1 MDIRN
6 LLQLQGAFQGYGITV
21 SASQIDKVVCIGEY
35 LGKFRYAV
43 VQFQDLFHLV
53 GNMPQLLDNCQV
65 LPFVHRLFL
74 FGKCQGQHGKHRY
87 LPREG
92 FGGCHPYFRS
102 HVDIGTRVRGTGNA
116 GTDGIADAVYKCPT
130 AFGKLHGGQRIG
142 RFSALR
148 DGNHHIVA
156 VNHRVAVTELTG
168 ILHLYRNTAEAFNQ
182 MLADEGGM
190 P

>member
-1 MDIRN
+1 
-6 LLQLQGAFQGYGITV
+6 
-21 SASQIDKVVCIGEY
+21 
-35 LGKFRYAV
+35 
-43 VQFQDLFHLV
+43 
-53 GNMPQLLDNCQV
+53 MPQLLDNCQV

-156 VNHRVAVTELTG
+156 VNHRVAVTDSLAYSTSTG
-168 ILHLYRNTAEAFNQ
+168 IRQKLSIKCLPMRAACHDVPHATMTKR
-182 MLADEGGM
+182 LAASRRSL
-190 P
+190 